1 MSSKP
6 AFDTRPVI
14 ISGPSGAG
22 KSTILK
28 RLFAEFPDRFG
39 FSVSRMSA
47 SSSFEQRPIC
57 TRNGHFLTSS
67 IKIRIDTTR
76 APRPGEQDGREYH
89 FTTRENFESMIADNQ
104 FVENA
109 IFGGNRYGTSFAA
122 VADVAA
128 KGRVCILDIE
138 LEGVKQVDRLSNED
152 KLPFA
157 RPKFLFLAPPSVE
170 VLEQRLRGR
179 GTDTE
184 EAIQKR
190 LNQAKVEM
198 DFAKTGAIHEKVV
211 VNDDLDKAYKE
222 VRDFIVGPDE
232 S

>member
-1 MSSKP
+1 MAAEQSRP
-6 AFDTRPVI
+6 AVDTRPVI

-39 FSVSRMSA
+39 FSVS
-47 SSSFEQRPIC
+47 
-57 TRNGHFLTSS
+57 H
-67 IKIRIDTTR
+67 TTR
-76 APRPGEQDGREYH
+76 TPRQGEQDGREYH
-89 FTTRENFESMIADNQ
+89 FTDHPTFEGMIARDA

-128 KGRVCILDIE
+128 QGRVCILDIE
-138 LEGVKQVDRLSNED
+138 LEGVKQVDRLAAEG

-170 VLEQRLRGR
+170 VLEKRLRGR

-190 LNQAKVEM
+190 LQQARVEM
-198 DFAKTGAIHEKVV
+198 EFAESGAIHEKVV

-222 VRDFIVGPDE
+222 VKDFVVG